1 MDKKNGALLSV
12 FSNSFLI
19 IMKLTVGLMI
29 GSVSVISEAIHSSI
43 DLAASFIA
51 YFSIKESIKESDEEH
66 NFGHAK
72 IESVSA
78 FVEALLIL
86 LAGVLIIIEAVKKI
100 TSQHI
105 IESINI
111 GIIVMLISSAVNF
124 FISRLLLS
132 IARKQNSIALE
143 ADAYHLLTDV
153 YTSAGVMAGL
163 LLIKYTGIAIWDII
177 SAVIVAV
184 IIIKTSIKLI
194 KDAIRDLIDT
204 KIKDT
209 DINKIINIINNHSE
223 IKSYHRLRTRKAG
236 NMFYIDV
243 HIKMDRNITLEKAHS
258 ICQDIENKIK
268 NEYPMSHIVLHAEPY
283 KED

>member
-29 GSVSVISEAIHSSI
+29 GSVSVISEAVHSSI

-163 LLIKYTGIAIWDII
+163 LLIKYTGIAILDII
-177 SAVIVAV
+177 SAVIVAA

-236 NMFYIDV
+236 NIFI
-243 HIKMDRNITLEKAHS
+243 
-258 ICQDIENKIK
+258 
-268 NEYPMSHIVLHAEPY
+268 
-283 KED
+283 